1 MYKEDTSNLKPD
13 ELDQEFY
20 EVPEKDMLSV
30 MWPPGEDV
38 PSDDGGSESE
48 PEEQS
53 EQPGYKRQVTAG

>member
-1 MYKEDTSNLKPD
+1 MKPD

-20 EVPEKDMLSV
+20 EVPEKDILSV

-38 PSDDGGSESE
+38 PSDDGDSESE
-48 PEEQS
+48 PEDQS